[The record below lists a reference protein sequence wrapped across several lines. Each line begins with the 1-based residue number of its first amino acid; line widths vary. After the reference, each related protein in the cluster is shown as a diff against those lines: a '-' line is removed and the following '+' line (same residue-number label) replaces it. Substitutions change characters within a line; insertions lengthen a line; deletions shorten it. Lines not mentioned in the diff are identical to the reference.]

1 MKKIYYN
8 PFRKLRLLLTA
19 GCLLLPT
26 LVVAQNQP
34 VTLSMP
40 ASPLSKI
47 FAELQQQS
55 GLSFVYNAGEIARV
69 PNRSVQVVNAPLS
82 KVLDEV
88 LRGARTHRYGLR

>member
-19 GCLLLPT
+19 GCLLLTT

-34 VTLSMP
+34 ITLSMP

-55 GLSFVYNAGEIARV
+55 GLSFVYNAGESFGAGRECSV
-69 PNRSVQVVNAPLS
+69 EQGPRRSAPRDVADL
-82 KVLDEV
+82 
-88 LRGARTHRYGLR
+88 